1 LEGKQKLQIKIDI
14 RVSIDVI
21 VRVVIKLKLY
31 CVTSNIRVTVNVIVC
46 GTC

>member
-1 LEGKQKLQIKIDI
+1 MEGKQKLQIKIDI

-21 VRVVIKLKLY
+21 VRVEIKWKLY
-31 CVTSNIRVTVNVIVC
+31 CVTSNIRVTDNVIVC

>member
-1 LEGKQKLQIKIDI
+1 MEGKQKLQIKIDI

-21 VRVVIKLKLY
+21 VRAEINWKLY
-31 CVTSNIRVTVNVIVC
+31 CVTSNIRVKVNVIVC